1 MHTLAFFTPNLQL
14 CDFGFYGAVL
24 ELASKKVLRRAAEKK
39 AAAKRRTGI
48 RKEEKDGR
56 NRNASGRKT
65 VPGQNQHKQRTYP
78 QKTSGEEKNGIC
90 LKRHLFNSAA
100 VCRTVSRLLAG
111 TDGNPA
117 YGGDKHGG
125 RSYPSSDYRRAFYR
139 AVCGKRL
146 WHGAEKHP
154 VYQME
159 PDGHKTSYYI
169 VLYAGEHSAGHLVHI
184 FLFRRTSRGSVRERQ
199 SPCFPLCMHG
209 SGLCSAAV
217 YPQAFGGAVPGGQVT
232 DYRGNDA
239 DTEMISN
246 ITAANPK
253 INSVLTEKYLHLSK

>member
-1 MHTLAFFTPNLQL
+1 MHMLAFFTPNLQL

-24 ELASKKVLRRAAEKK
+24 ELASKKGLTTCGRKESCS
-39 AAAKRRTGI
+39 KRRTGI

-78 QKTSGEEKNGIC
+78 QKTSGEVKNGIC
-90 LKRHLFNSAA
+90 PERHLFNSTA

-125 RSYPSSDYRRAFYR
+125 RSYSSSDYRRAFYR

-146 WHGAEKHP
+146 WHGAEKPSDKCGERIGYVPRSGTGHCLHHIPEALP
-154 VYQME
+154 VRHE
-159 PDGHKTSYYI
+159 KASY
-169 VLYAGEHSAGHLVHI
+169 LLGAGPSGRYH
-184 FLFRRTSRGSVRERQ
+184 Q
-199 SPCFPLCMHG
+199 SY
-209 SGLCSAAV
+209 S
-217 YPQAFGGAVPGGQVT
+217 
-232 DYRGNDA
+232 
-239 DTEMISN
+239 
-246 ITAANPK
+246 
-253 INSVLTEKYLHLSK
+253 